1 MLLQKR
7 SSCRTLMVLK
17 AKPGPQ
23 GWKSFRAVVLK
34 GSLRGEAF
42 CRSSSLLSEPPKRLF
57 SPLLQL
63 FEHFYF
69 GEVQL
74 DAVRLSQRFSTDASG
89 YYATSGQLNF
99 C

>member
-1 MLLQKR
+1 MQSLGVEIFKSSFVKGKSASRGFLQEQ
-7 SSCRTLMVLK
+7 LVE
-17 AKPGPQ
+17 
-23 GWKSFRAVVLK
+23 AVGGAAAGCV
-34 GSLRGEAF
+34 SLRATETF
-42 CRSSSLLSEPPKRLF
+42 F

>member
-1 MLLQKR
+1 MPY
-7 SSCRTLMVLK
+7 

-34 GSLRGEAF
+34 GSLRGGVF